1 MSELIVDGSSELIVL
16 MMKVDGSGIDSAY
29 DESDGSGIDSAYD
42 ES

>member
-1 MSELIVDGSSELIVL
+1 MLMMKVMVVELIVL

-29 DESDGSGIDSAYD
+29 DNFYGNGIGSAYG